1 MPENVTLTQKIY
13 LLGIHPQKGGI
24 ISPAYTAMD
33 YCLLGTLFL
42 ELYQSKKINFEK
54 KKIIVLDTK
63 ADNELHRFILQKMS
77 KSERPLSISRWINKF
92 YFSLRYI
99 RKEIQ
104 QQLTDKRLI
113 RMESKRFLLF
123 KWGRPNIVDKQFVS
137 KLVAEVER
145 MIFGTPASVE
155 DIYLL
160 TFIKPAGLL
169 RRIFSSREKRKQ
181 ASKRINK
188 LMTENQMSIAVSDA
202 ISAAKAVTQSVSSV
216 SASHQS
222 YA

>member
-1 MPENVTLTQKIY
+1 MTETVSLAQKIY

-42 ELYQSKKINFEK
+42 ELYQLKKINFEK
-54 KKIIVLDTK
+54 KRIVVLDTK
-63 ADNELHRFILQKMS
+63 ADNELHRFILEKMAKS
-77 KSERPLSISRWINKF
+77 KKPLRISTWINKF
-92 YFSLRYI
+92 YFSLKTI

-113 RMESKRFLLF
+113 RVDTKRFLF
-123 KWGRPNIVDKQFVS
+123 FRWGRPFLTDKQFVA
-137 KLVAEVER
+137 KLVTDLER
-145 MIFGTPASVE
+145 MIFNSPSDVN

-169 RRIFSSREKRKQ
+169 RRMFSSREKRKQ
-181 ASKRINK
+181 ATKRINQ
-188 LMTENQMSIAVSDA
+188 LMTNSQTSIALADA
-202 ISAAKAVTQSVSSV
+202 ISAAKAVTQSVTSV

>member
-1 MPENVTLTQKIY
+1 MPENVTLAHKIY
-13 LLGIHPQKGGI
+13 LLGIHPEKGGI
-24 ISPAYTAMD
+24 IAPAYTAMD

-42 ELYQSKKINFEK
+42 ELYESKKINLENK
-54 KKIIVLDTK
+54 RIVVLDTK
-63 ADNELHRFILQKMS
+63 ADNDLHRFLLQKMDNA
-77 KSERPLSISRWINKF
+77 KRPLRISHWINKF
-92 YFSLRYI
+92 YFSLKFI

-104 QQLTDKRLI
+104 QQLVEKRLI
-113 RMESKRFLLF
+113 RLEQKRFLFF
-123 KWGRPNIVDKQFVS
+123 KWWKPYVSDKQFVA
-137 KLVAEVER
+137 KLVSEVER
-145 MIFGTPASVE
+145 MIFSAPSGVE

-169 RRIFSSREKRKQ
+169 RRIFSGREKRKQ

-188 LMTENQMSIAVSDA
+188 IMTEKQFPMAVSDA
-202 ISAAKAVTQSVSSV
+202 ISAAKAVTQSVTSV

>member
-1 MPENVTLTQKIY
+1 MTETVSLAQKIY

-42 ELYQSKKINFEK
+42 ELYQLKKINFEK
-54 KKIIVLDTK
+54 KRIVVLDTK
-63 ADNELHRFILQKMS
+63 ADNELHRFILEKMAKS
-77 KSERPLSISRWINKF
+77 KKPLRISTWINKF
-92 YFSLRYI
+92 YFSLKTI

-113 RMESKRFLLF
+113 RVDTKRFLF
-123 KWGRPNIVDKQFVS
+123 FRWGRPFLTDKQFVA
-137 KLVAEVER
+137 KLVTDLER
-145 MIFGTPASVE
+145 MIFNSPSDVN

-169 RRIFSSREKRKQ
+169 RRMFSSREKRKQ
-181 ASKRINK
+181 ATKRINQ
-188 LMTENQMSIAVSDA
+188 LMTNSQTSIAVSDA
-202 ISAAKAVTQSVSSV
+202 ISAAKAVTQSVTSV

>member
-1 MPENVTLTQKIY
+1 MSENVTLTQKIY
-13 LLGIHPQKGGI
+13 LLGIHPQRGGI

-42 ELYQSKKINFEK
+42 ELYQLKKINFEK
-54 KKIIVLDTK
+54 KRIVVLDTN
-63 ADNELHRFILQKMS
+63 ADNNLHRFILQKMDKS
-77 KSERPLSISRWINKF
+77 KRPLRISHWINKF
-92 YFSLRYI
+92 YFSLKYI

-104 QQLTDKRLI
+104 QQLSDKRLI
-113 RMESKRFLLF
+113 RVEEKRFLFF
-123 KWGRPNIVDKQFVS
+123 KWGRPHIVDKQFVS
-137 KLVAEVER
+137 KLVTEVEK
-145 MIFGTPASVE
+145 MIFGSPSSVD

-188 LMTENQMSIAVSDA
+188 LMYEKQASIAVSDA
-202 ISAAKAVTQSVSSV
+202 ISAAKMVTQSVKSV
-216 SASHQS
+216 SASHQT